1 MKRFLIVCGLLVS
14 MSVFGQSSEK
24 IRPYKDWE
32 TTAYCSYDSYHPSQY
47 AKVDNNWELLYILRT
62 PMSIKEL
69 KTTGIPFT
77 YSQIFLLHI
86 GGLIESKNNVLYTIM
101 PIFNEEQTKSI
112 RALSR
117 SLAQTAF
124 KETENDWAAFVKELE
139 RRNLGKNVY
148 SLVFSYVLD
157 GKILGKALPTHDSV
171 ATHATWNGA
180 FWALYDKRPHSFC
193 GTNSFNA
200 FHQTWSDSLG
210 YWLDTKTIV
219 RLTDEYAQNK
229 KIVSKDLLDKSVEW
243 GLADKKGYLLIPII
257 KEDSQDAL
265 VRVSDEIVFKLA
277 AFVSCHSSEFMRAYQ
292 LSNENLSKVIL
303 YHEMMWDMM
312 DILVERGILTEPDIL
327 KGSPRAQKA
336 DFGQIVYITE

>member
-69 KTTGIPFT
+69 KATEIPFT

-86 GGLIESKNNVLYTIM
+86 GGLIESKNNVLHTIM

-124 KETENDWAAFVKELE
+124 KETENDWAAFVK
-139 RRNLGKNVY
+139 
-148 SLVFSYVLD
+148 
-157 GKILGKALPTHDSV
+157 
-171 ATHATWNGA
+171 
-180 FWALYDKRPHSFC
+180 C
-193 GTNSFNA
+193 
-200 FHQTWSDSLG
+200 
-210 YWLDTKTIV
+210 
-219 RLTDEYAQNK
+219 
-229 KIVSKDLLDKSVEW
+229 
-243 GLADKKGYLLIPII
+243 
-257 KEDSQDAL
+257 
-265 VRVSDEIVFKLA
+265 
-277 AFVSCHSSEFMRAYQ
+277 
-292 LSNENLSKVIL
+292 
-303 YHEMMWDMM
+303 
-312 DILVERGILTEPDIL
+312 
-327 KGSPRAQKA
+327 
-336 DFGQIVYITE
+336 